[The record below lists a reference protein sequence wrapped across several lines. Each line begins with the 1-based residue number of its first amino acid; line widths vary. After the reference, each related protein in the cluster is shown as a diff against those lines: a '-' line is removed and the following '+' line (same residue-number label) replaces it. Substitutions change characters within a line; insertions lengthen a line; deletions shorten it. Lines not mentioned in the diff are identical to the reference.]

1 MSAVQREFWEPGLHR
16 RWAVCLPDTGFGKEP
31 SCTSSV
37 LVICGDLVRS
47 HILNHVGRVEHA
59 SPTDSFLNYLLR
71 SPANLWVVGIYTQT
85 QALFVAADEAL
96 IIDAPSHLLATS
108 S

>member
-1 MSAVQREFWEPGLHR
+1 MTPGYR
-16 RWAVCLPDTGFGKEP
+16 DFGKEP
-31 SCTSSV
+31 SFTSSV
-37 LVICGDLVRS
+37 FVICEDPVRS
-47 HILNHVGRVEHA
+47 HVLNHVGRVEHA

-71 SPANLWVVGIYTQT
+71 SPTNLWAVGICT
-85 QALFVAADEAL
+85 QAQALNVAADKAL

>member
-1 MSAVQREFWEPGLHR
+1 MTPGYR
-16 RWAVCLPDTGFGKEP
+16 DFGKEP
-31 SCTSSV
+31 SFTSSV
-37 LVICGDLVRS
+37 SVICEDPVRS
-47 HILNHVGRVEHA
+47 HVLNHVGRVEHA

-71 SPANLWVVGIYTQT
+71 SPTNLWAVGICTQT

-96 IIDAPSHLLATS
+96 IIDVPSHLLATS